1 VAGLLLYAVGEHKAI
16 DEQKYRNEH
25 GYRLYCIQ

>member
-16 DEQKYRNEH
+16 DEQK
-25 GYRLYCIQ
+25 